1 MKKALLALLIML
13 AVLIPALVACTGNNP
28 GGNDGTTTGVQV
40 PEEKTFDLTGYKVI
54 RGFKPT
60 PTSELIKGIGELRNS
75 IQENLGLDLR
85 YEDDYLEDGDSE
97 DNHPKE
103 IVIGN
108 TSRTATAEARKELTD
123 GSRFIIKTVGDR
135 IVILGTSDDE
145 TLKGVKYFNEHFIKN
160 GSDGKFKY
168 TDSLFYMSDAT
179 PIINLLK
186 DGETEFKIIYMDGLD
201 NKINLS
207 PSDKNYAYDRRDL
220 EVEYSMSIADKL
232 NGYAGQKSTFKI
244 ENDWVPTGTEPDP
257 NAFEIIVGRS
267 NRPELAKVKETLG
280 YDEYTVCMEGNKLI
294 VFGWT
299 ATTLK
304 LAHEKALEII
314 RSIAIPDENRSYTLS
329 LAQDF
334 KFVGKYNGWLTD
346 IPEFRSTKADYCY
359 DANNGCLGIKFENT
373 NVNEYN
379 AFCDKLTAA
388 GYKAVMENEAEKNVF
403 KTFTNGKKMVHA
415 YYVDYDKAVR
425 LITSQSETVLPNTQP
440 QEIKN
445 KICDMSLTQLGLNYN
460 ADNFGMCYIVTLED
474 GSFIIYDGGGSKGDD
489 YVRLYNILEKLNKRS
504 DGIHIAAWVIT
515 HLHWDHH
522 SVFRQFITAYKS
534 KISLELVVTNAV
546 NENEMYNG
554 WNIDK
559 AGDTTIPGLVEAT
572 GAKWLKPHTGQYFYI
587 RNVKCEVLYTHED
600 LFPTPMVYF
609 NNTTTVT
616 RLYLNGQTMLMLGD
630 VQAVG
635 CNVMVPM
642 YGNYLKSDIVQVAHH
657 GEIGATRDLYVKAAP
672 TYLVWPASINR
683 FNEQTA
689 GTNSGDFYLVDYY
702 LKTNKNIL
710 EIIVADQKTKTMP
723 IPYTKGSSSLME

>member
-1 MKKALLALLIML
+1 
-13 AVLIPALVACTGNNP
+13 
-28 GGNDGTTTGVQV
+28 
-40 PEEKTFDLTGYKVI
+40 
-54 RGFKPT
+54 
-60 PTSELIKGIGELRNS
+60 
-75 IQENLGLDLR
+75 
-85 YEDDYLEDGDSE
+85 
-97 DNHPKE
+97 
-103 IVIGN
+103 
-108 TSRTATAEARKELTD
+108 
-123 GSRFIIKTVGDR
+123 
-135 IVILGTSDDE
+135 
-145 TLKGVKYFNEHFIKN
+145 
-160 GSDGKFKY
+160 
-168 TDSLFYMSDAT
+168 
-179 PIINLLK
+179 
-186 DGETEFKIIYMDGLD
+186 
-201 NKINLS
+201 
-207 PSDKNYAYDRRDL
+207 
-220 EVEYSMSIADKL
+220 
-232 NGYAGQKSTFKI
+232 
-244 ENDWVPTGTEPDP
+244 
-257 NAFEIIVGRS
+257 
-267 NRPELAKVKETLG
+267 
-280 YDEYTVCMEGNKLI
+280 
-294 VFGWT
+294 
-299 ATTLK
+299 
-304 LAHEKALEII
+304 
-314 RSIAIPDENRSYTLS
+314 
-329 LAQDF
+329 
-334 KFVGKYNGWLTD
+334 
-346 IPEFRSTKADYCY
+346 
-359 DANNGCLGIKFENT
+359 
-373 NVNEYN
+373 
-379 AFCDKLTAA
+379 
-388 GYKAVMENEAEKNVF
+388 MENEAEKNVF

-616 RLYLNGQTMLMLGD
+616 RLYLNGQTLLLLGD

-672 TYLVWPASINR
+672 TYLVWPTSTNR
-683 FNEQTA
+683 FNAQTA